1 MCRMHPA
8 PVILPFLIGWA
19 QNRGFC
25 RHENSLAS
33 QDQGLA
39 DDWFQLLEI
48 LWEVEAMGNLSC
60 CSFLSDNQER
70 ATETILW
77 SSLSPLSDTIILI

>member
-1 MCRMHPA
+1 MQFWQDPE
-8 PVILPFLIGWA
+8 VPFLMKKVFPKTGSVKTV
-19 QNRGFC
+19 N
-25 RHENSLAS
+25 
-33 QDQGLA
+33 A
-39 DDWFQLLEI
+39 DNPLLEI

-60 CSFLSDNQER
+60 CSFLSDNQEK